1 MRVYIEIEIEM
12 VETLRF
18 CVVFE
23 GDLRVSRGPGK
34 ETQHSQ
40 RERFHQHQGTNAAM
54 QLPSFFHDTNLK
66 TITNVFIQVN
76 L

>member
-23 GDLRVSRGPGK
+23 QILSMLFDYMGFID
-34 ETQHSQ
+34 
-40 RERFHQHQGTNAAM
+40 
-54 QLPSFFHDTNLK
+54 NLYM
-66 TITNVFIQVN
+66 IVAS
-76 L
+76 